1 MILGK
6 YKKQPNEVLDYD
18 ISYDDFFANRTDTIF
33 SVVVTAQAGLTV
45 VSTVRNG
52 LTVKTILSGG
62 ADGTS
67 YKVTVTLTTT
77 TGIVKE
83 DEFYVAVKEI

>member
-18 ISYDDFFANRTDTIF
+18 VSYADFFSNRTDTVA
-33 SVVVTAQAGLTV
+33 SVTVVAQTGLTV
-45 VSTVRNG
+45 VSTERDG
-52 LTVKTILSGG
+52 LVVKTILSGG
-62 ADGTS
+62 TDGTT
-67 YKVTVTLTTT
+67 YKVTLTLTTT

-83 DEFYVAVKEI
+83 DEFYIAVKEI